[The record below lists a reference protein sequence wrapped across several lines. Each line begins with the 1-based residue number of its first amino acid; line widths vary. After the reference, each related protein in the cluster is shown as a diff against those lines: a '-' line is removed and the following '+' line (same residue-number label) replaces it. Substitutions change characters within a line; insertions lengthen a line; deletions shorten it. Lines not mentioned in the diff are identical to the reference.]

1 VKPVTD
7 LPIGAWYLIHIAAGV
22 IIVGTGQMAIGIGR
36 RQFIS
41 ALGGVAAWPLAA
53 RAAAVRPRI
62 GVLDISSAEFDA
74 PNIAAFRDGLQR
86 LGYVEGQTVDID
98 YRYSDGDTKG
108 LTALAQELV
117 QLKPDV
123 VLTGAP
129 SPTMALKR
137 IAPSLPIV
145 STSFNDT
152 LVPNLAA
159 SFAHPGGS
167 VTGIAA
173 DVEGLFGKLTELTLD
188 AIPGTT
194 KIGFLSNPAG
204 ASTARFEQQI
214 RAAAQ
219 ARGVEVRTEQVEK
232 LDDVDGAFQRLS
244 GAKVQAIL
252 VPRNGLLNSGQKRIV
267 ELEMALRL
275 PSFFSERGSVV
286 AGGFASYGVNLAE
299 TFRRAATYID
309 KILKGT
315 APGDLPIEFP
325 TKIELVINLK
335 TAKALGL
342 TVPPTV
348 LSRADEVIE

>member
-1 VKPVTD
+1 M
-7 LPIGAWYLIHIAAGV
+7 
-22 IIVGTGQMAIGIGR
+22 IINIGR
-36 RQFIS
+36 RQFIC
-41 ALGGVAAWPLAA
+41 ALGGVAVWPLAS
-53 RAAAVRPRI
+53 RAAALRPRI
-62 GVLDISSAEFDA
+62 GVLNINSAEYDA
-74 PNIAAFRDGLQR
+74 PNIGALRDGLQN

-108 LTALAQELV
+108 LTALAQELI

-145 STSFNDT
+145 SMEFNDT
-152 LVPNLAA
+152 LVPSLAA

-173 DVEGLFGKLTELTLD
+173 DVERLFGKLTELTLD

-204 ASTARFEQQI
+204 ASMARFEQQI

-219 ARGVEVRTEQVEK
+219 ARGVEVHTEQVEK
-232 LDDVDGAFQRLS
+232 LDDVDGAFQRLR
-244 GAKVQAIL
+244 GANAQAII

-275 PSFFSERGSVV
+275 PLVLSERGGVV
-286 AGGFASYGVNLAE
+286 AGGLASYGVNIPE
-299 TFRRAATYID
+299 NYRRAATYID
-309 KILKGT
+309 KILKGA
-315 APGDLPIEFP
+315 APGDLPIEFS
-325 TKIELVINLK
+325 TKFELVINLK
-335 TAKALGL
+335 TAEALGL
-342 TVPPTV
+342 IVPPAV
-348 LSRADEVIE
+348 LGRADEVIE